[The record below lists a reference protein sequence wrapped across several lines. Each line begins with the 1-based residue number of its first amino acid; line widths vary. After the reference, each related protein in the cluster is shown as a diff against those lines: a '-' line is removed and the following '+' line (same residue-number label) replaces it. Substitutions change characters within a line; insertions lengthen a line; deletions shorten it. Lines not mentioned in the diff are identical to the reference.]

1 MAPKLEAIPEEETTD
16 AECESKQR
24 SKVSLTAS
32 DVIITELIDY
42 TALR

>member
-1 MAPKLEAIPEEETTD
+1 MAQKLEAIPEEETTD

-24 SKVSLTAS
+24 SNVSLTPS
-32 DVIITELIDY
+32 DEILAELTDC